1 MEFKDLIG
9 LGISAGII
17 PVSILAC
24 CSRRIRDVAFFL
36 MIALSAILFKV
47 AINFDSHF
55 WYRGTTRGFE
65 FSIVDI
71 LAIGV
76 LGGSLLR
83 PRPGQQRW
91 FWPASLGLMLFFFFF
106 ACINVGYSDPKIFG
120 LFELSKMVRGIIVFL
135 AAAMFVRSNRELSIL
150 VLALCADAIFEG
162 ALGIK
167 EKLAGNW
174 RVPGTL
180 DDPNSLSMYLC
191 TIAPI
196 FVAAANSDLP
206 RFVRRCSIV
215 ALLAASVG
223 VVLTVSRAG
232 IPIFAFVVCGCA
244 FMCVSWRIT
253 IKKIYVAFFL
263 MLILGG
269 LFYKAS
275 DMIEARWSGD
285 SFRNEYYNTGGLD
298 SRGYYLRL
306 MAAIERENFWGVG
319 LNNWSY
325 WVSKKYAKYVQPYE
339 ADNDYDSL
347 PPSSADI
354 RQVLND
360 YQFAA
365 PAHCLAALTI
375 GELGIP
381 GFLIFGLLWLRWF
394 HMGARFL
401 WPRVPDAMS
410 RMGVGIFFGT
420 CGIFLQ
426 SITEWVFRQTHIF
439 FTFNA
444 LIGTLAVLCWMR
456 KQNRLRRDDWEFEEE
471 EFVAEENVEDEDESE
486 PVAVA

>member
-9 LGISAGII
+9 LGVFATMI
-17 PVSILAC
+17 PGAILAC
-24 CSRRIRDVAFFL
+24 CSWRVRDVAFFL
-36 MIALSAILFKV
+36 MVALTAVVFKL

-65 FSIVDI
+65 FSAVDV

-76 LGGSLLR
+76 LFGSLLR

-91 FWPASLGLMLFFFFF
+91 FWPASLGLMLLFFTF
-106 ACINVGYSDPKIFG
+106 ACINVGYSTPKIFG

-150 VLALCADAIFEG
+150 VLALCVDAVFES

-167 EKLAGNW
+167 QKLGGNF

-180 DDPNSLSMYLC
+180 VDPNSLSMYLC
-191 TIAPI
+191 TIAPV
-196 FVAAANSDLP
+196 FVAAANSNLP
-206 RFVRRCSIV
+206 RFVRRCSII
-215 ALLAASVG
+215 ALLAASCG
-223 VVLTVSRAG
+223 IVLTVSRAG
-232 IPIFAFVVCGCA
+232 IPIFAFVVFACA

-253 IKKIYVAFFL
+253 IKKLYVGFIL
-263 MLILGG
+263 MLYLGG

-275 DMIEARWSGD
+275 DMIKARWSGD
-285 SFRNEYYNTGGLD
+285 SFRNEYYSTGGMD

-306 MAAIERENFWGVG
+306 MAAIERENFWGIG

-325 WVSKKYAKYVQPYE
+325 WVSKKYSKDVQPYE
-339 ADNDYDSL
+339 PDNDYDQL
-347 PPSSADI
+347 PPTDNDI
-354 RQVLND
+354 RQVIRNNH
-360 YQFAA
+360 YAA
-365 PAHCLAALTI
+365 PAHCLAALTV
-375 GELGIP
+375 GELGVA
-381 GFLIFGLLWLRWF
+381 GFVIFGLLWLRWF
-394 HMGARFL
+394 QLGFRFL
-401 WPRVPDAMS
+401 WPRITDATS
-410 RMGVGIFFGT
+410 RIGVGIFFGT

-439 FTFNA
+439 FAFNV
-444 LIGTLAVLCWMR
+444 LIGTLAALYWMR
-456 KQNRLRRDDWEFEEE
+456 KQNRLHRDEWNFEQE
-471 EFVAEENVEDEDESE
+471 EFVAEENIEDEDESE

>member
-1 MEFKDLIG
+1 MIG
-9 LGISAGII
+9 LGAFAGMI

-24 CSRRIRDVAFFL
+24 CSRRVRDVAFFL
-36 MIALSAILFKV
+36 MIALSAIVFKLAV
-47 AINFDSHF
+47 NFDSHF

-65 FSIVDI
+65 FSLVDV

-76 LGGSLLR
+76 LCGSLLR
-83 PRPGQQRW
+83 PREGQQRW
-91 FWPASLGLMLFFFFF
+91 FWPASLGLMLFFFTF

-120 LFELSKMVRGIIVFL
+120 LFELSKMVRGIVVFL

-150 VLALCADAIFEG
+150 VLALCADAIFES
-162 ALGIK
+162 ALGLK

-180 DDPNSLSMYLC
+180 NDPNSLSMYLC
-191 TIAPI
+191 TIAPV
-196 FVAAANSDLP
+196 FVAAANADLP
-206 RFVRRCSIV
+206 RFVRQCSII
-215 ALLAASVG
+215 ALLAASLG

-232 IPIFAFVVCGCA
+232 IPIFAFVVFGCA

-263 MLILGG
+263 ALCLGG

-275 DMIEARWSGD
+275 DMIKTRWSGD
-285 SFRNEYYNTGGLD
+285 SFRNEYYSTGGVD

-325 WVSKKYAKYVQPYE
+325 WVSKKYARYVQPYE
-339 ADNDYDSL
+339 PDDDYDSL
-347 PPSSADI
+347 PPTGNDV

-365 PAHCLAALTI
+365 PAHCLGALTV
-375 GELGIP
+375 GELGVV
-381 GFLIFGLLWLRWF
+381 GAMIFAALWLRWF
-394 HMGARFL
+394 QMGFRFL
-401 WPRVPDAMS
+401 RPRFADATS
-410 RMGVGIFFGT
+410 RIGVGIFFGT

-444 LIGTLAVLCWMR
+444 LVGTLAALCWLR
-456 KQNRLRRDDWEFEEE
+456 KQNRSHRDEWEFEEEE
-471 EFVAEENVEDEDESE
+471 EFVAEETVEDEDELE